1 MIQRAMKESHVNLKL
16 NQPAKKQ
23 ALETIA
29 ILKKTMRIERKQM
42 LIRLVGR
49 KRSRNVDSISHLAEG
64 AIKELCEA
72 EGIQLIDKA
81 PRGGAEGLSI
91 AFLHPKSTGSVLV
104 ELCEDKNGGC
114 KCGK

>member
-42 LIRLVGR
+42 WEGSEVA
-49 KRSRNVDSISHLAEG
+49 VSIPSH
-64 AIKELCEA
+64 I
-72 EGIQLIDKA
+72 
-81 PRGGAEGLSI
+81 
-91 AFLHPKSTGSVLV
+91 
-104 ELCEDKNGGC
+104 
-114 KCGK
+114 